1 MAIVPPPLA
10 PDHETGERGTW
21 TKRVGNFVDG
31 LPGRAHDWLNGLTLK
46 QKVGAGVGGALALAA
61 GGLVISGGSG
71 DTEDRG
77 GVPLP
82 DGDKPVAVDINPGVG
97 IVDELSPQAESSDLP
112 PCGNGGRWFS
122 MLVEEEGVGGELVGA
137 DLGITGDPAQGKTW
151 GEILELIAD
160 TCALGPS
167 EPGGRVEIRFVVMD
181 PRVFDS
187 SSREL
192 FHAAAGELAKKVPG
206 EGNVVALG
214 VVQEAINVPD
224 TVRLEMWDLPSGSVE
239 RIPGQDVSD
248 TRLRSVT
255 GPEVLYWVEY
265 LIG

>member
-1 MAIVPPPLA
+1 MAIAPPPLV
-10 PDHETGERGTW
+10 PGHETGEKGPWSR
-21 TKRVGNFVDG
+21 RVGKLVDE
-31 LPGRAHDWLNGLTLK
+31 LPGRVHDWFEELSLK
-46 QKVGAGVGGALALAA
+46 QKALYVGGGGAVAALLVA
-61 GGLVISGGSG
+61 GGLVMSGGSG

-77 GVPLP
+77 VPP
-82 DGDKPVAVDINPGVG
+82 SDGDKPVAVDTNPGVG
-97 IVDELSPQAESSDLP
+97 TVDELSPQAESPDLP

-137 DLGITGDPAQGKTW
+137 NLGIAGDPVQGKTW
-151 GEILELIAD
+151 GEILERIAD

-187 SSREL
+187 SIEL

-214 VVQEAINVPD
+214 VVQEEFGVLYTTRI
-224 TVRLEMWDLPSGSVE
+224 EIWDLPSGSVE

-255 GPEVLYWVEY
+255 GSEEVNWVEY
-265 LIG
+265 P